1 MHAATARWVPPALRS
16 TFVSQTYFGSV
27 FGMVFTFPLCG
38 LVIEK
43 LGWAACWYI
52 IGSLTA
58 VWVVAWFSLVHD
70 SPATHPRCRTPTN
83 REVFT
88 FTFYTGYPRKSW
100 QSWKVW

>member
-58 VWVVAWFSLVHD
+58 LWVVAWFSLVHD
-70 SPATHPRCRTPTN
+70 SPATHPRS
-83 REVFT
+83 
-88 FTFYTGYPRKSW
+88 RKFLLANLG
-100 QSWKVW
+100 